1 MNKIILSIAATDPSN
16 GAGITADL
24 QTIRNFG
31 CQGMGAITAV
41 TAQNTKHVYS
51 VNAVKKKVFSD
62 QLNALLSDSF
72 NIDAVKIGLIPNKK
86 ILKEIVAF
94 IKCLRGINDELY
106 VVLDPVLGST
116 SGDSLID
123 YDISYLTK
131 KLLPLVDVI
140 TPNIHEAQ
148 RLFGTQIDFSSMD
161 GFKSSMQSIA
171 LKCFN
176 CGVKAILIKGGHLDD
191 YVLGNGL
198 SRTVVIDTL
207 ILQNELA
214 SPYYFL
220 SLKKKFKKGAS
231 DVHGTG
237 CILASGLASM
247 LAKGHTVL
255 DSYAFVK
262 AYINQGIEESY
273 LLGEEQRHFMH
284 RPYESDIRFFP
295 CMAKT
300 FEEIEAFSFNKDD
313 DGFDKCPEKLGL
325 YPVVDSSNWIL
336 KLCKAG
342 VKTMQLRI
350 KTYKDEKFLRSEIK
364 KAVEYGNKYNARVF
378 IDDFWELALEYKAYG
393 VHLGQSDL
401 DSADLKLLKLHGIRL
416 GISTHGYGEIAR
428 ALLVKPSY
436 VALGHIFPT
445 NSKVMPSAPQGVLR
459 LKYYVKLLQGYYP
472 TVAIGGIK
480 LENLNNVMESEV
492 GSIAVITAIT
502 QAENVDETI
511 KIWLEAVEGKKEQID
526 AVTNDETIINSVSN
540 QEDNTTEENKDE
552 Q

>member
-1 MNKIILSIAATDPSN
+1 MNKIILSIAATDPCN

-31 CQGMGAITAV
+31 CQGMGAVTAV
-41 TAQNTKHVYS
+41 TAQNTKQVYS
-51 VNAVKKKVFSD
+51 VNSVKKKVFSD
-62 QLNALLSDSF
+62 QLNSLLSDSF

-94 IKCLRGINDELY
+94 IKCLRGINENLK
-106 VVLDPVLGST
+106 VVLDPVLDST
-116 SGDSLID
+116 SGDILID
-123 YDISYLTK
+123 YDTKYLTN
-131 KLLPLVDVI
+131 KLFPLVDVI

-148 RLFGTQIDFSSMD
+148 RLFNTQIDFLSME
-161 GFKSSMQSIA
+161 GYKCSMQSIA

-176 CGVKAILIKGGHLDD
+176 CGIKAILIKGGHLED

-198 SRTVVIDTL
+198 SRSIVIDTL

-295 CMAKT
+295 CMART

-313 DGFDKCPEKLGL
+313 DGFDKCPDNLGL

-350 KTYKDEKFLRSEIK
+350 KTYKDEKFLRTEIK

-416 GISTHGYGEIAR
+416 GVSTHGYGEIAR
-428 ALLVKPSY
+428 ALLIKPSY

-445 NSKVMPSAPQGVLR
+445 NSKIMPSAPQGVLR
-459 LKYYVKLLQGYYP
+459 LKYYVKLLQGSYP

-480 LENLNNVMESEV
+480 LDNLNSVMESEV

-502 QAENVDETI
+502 QAENVDDAI
-511 KIWLEAVEGKKEQID
+511 KTWLEAVEGKQEE
-526 AVTNDETIINSVSN
+526 ANDNINSETKDQINSL
-540 QEDNTTEENKDE
+540 DENNNE

>member
-1 MNKIILSIAATDPSN
+1 MNKVILSIAATDPCN

-31 CQGMGAITAV
+31 CQGMGAVTAV
-41 TAQNTKHVYS
+41 TAQNTKYVYS

-62 QLNALLSDSF
+62 QLNSLLSDSF

-94 IKCLRGINDELY
+94 IKCLRGINENLK

-116 SGDSLID
+116 SGDTLID
-123 YDISYLTK
+123 YDTKYLTN
-131 KLLPLVDVI
+131 KLFPLVDVI

-148 RLFGTQIDFSSMD
+148 RLFNTQIDFLSME
-161 GFKSSMQSIA
+161 GYKCSMQSIA

-176 CGVKAILIKGGHLDD
+176 CGIKAILIKGGHLED
-191 YVLGNGL
+191 YILGNGL
-198 SRTVVIDTL
+198 SRSIVIDTL
-207 ILQNELA
+207 ILQNELS

-295 CMAKT
+295 CMART

-313 DGFDKCPEKLGL
+313 DGFDKCPDNLGL

-416 GISTHGYGEIAR
+416 GVSTHGYGEIAR
-428 ALLVKPSY
+428 ALLIKPSY

-445 NSKVMPSAPQGVLR
+445 NSKIMPSAPQGVLR
-459 LKYYVKLLQGYYP
+459 LKYYVKLLQGTYP

-480 LENLNNVMESEV
+480 LDNLNSVMESEV

-502 QAENVDETI
+502 QAENVDDAI
-511 KIWLEAVEGKKEQID
+511 KTWLEAVEGKQEE
-526 AVTNDETIINSVSN
+526 ANDNINSETKDQTNSL
-540 QEDNTTEENKDE
+540 DENNNE